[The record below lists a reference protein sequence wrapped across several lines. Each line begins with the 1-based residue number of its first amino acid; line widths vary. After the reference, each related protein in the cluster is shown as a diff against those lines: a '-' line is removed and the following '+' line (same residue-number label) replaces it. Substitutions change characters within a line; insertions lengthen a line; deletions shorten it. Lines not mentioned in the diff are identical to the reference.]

1 MQLKK
6 DGREWRDDIQRYKGL
21 GEMDADQLAET
32 TLDVGTRRLRRMTVN
47 DAAAAEKL
55 FEILMGQDVSER
67 RDYIVEQSNGF
78 DRSRLDV

>member
-1 MQLKK
+1 
-6 DGREWRDDIQRYKGL
+6 
-21 GEMDADQLAET
+21 
-32 TLDVGTRRLRRMTVN
+32 MTVG
-47 DAAAAEKL
+47 DAEAAEKL